1 MSEKKELRG
10 RALSRAMRLAAVATV
25 LLSLVGCVGI
35 PSSDTITVGDA
46 IEEGDAGVE
55 FFPLGP
61 DPGAT
66 REEVLRGFVGAASS
80 SADDYGV
87 ARQFLARDFSK
98 QWNLRT
104 GVVVRT
110 STERVAALDDA
121 TMEYSIQVAADI
133 NAGGTFKQ
141 NDTPAPLTLSF
152 GFVQQNGEWRIDSAA
167 DGVVL
172 SDVVFQST
180 FDPHAVY
187 FLDPT
192 ATRLV
197 PDLRWFPGG
206 SASLRIVDA
215 LLDGPPEWL
224 QGAVRSAF
232 PDGTRLETS
241 TVEVRDGIADVD
253 LTTEALTTSADERHL
268 MQVQLAASFARVA
281 NVREVSISVG
291 GTPLPIGE
299 PAASDPVS
307 NPRVDIR
314 AMVELDGKFGYLEG
328 SAASSIAQLGPHI
341 VATSPIDVT
350 VADDLSS
357 AVTRGSGGVWLARSG
372 GAEPLLV
379 DARTDVV
386 PPSLDN
392 YGWIWSA
399 SATMPGT
406 IRVINSG
413 AVAYDLPTEF
423 AADSSIVSIDVSR
436 DGARVAVL
444 LQTPTGPRL
453 VVRAISRDA
462 TGDQRTQSLRD
473 AILDTYS
480 ATGTALDVTWV
491 DELSVATLRRERE
504 ETAGGDTLGSSEQ
517 VENTVVTVH
526 EIGGRRTPLGSVAG
540 ATALVGANGEL
551 GLRALGSDG
560 AIVER
565 TVSGWSNTG
574 IVVGLIATQ
583 R

>member
-1 MSEKKELRG
+1 MLRG
-10 RALSRAMRLAAVATV
+10 TALLRSVILSATATL

-35 PSSDTITVGDA
+35 PSSGSVTVGDA

-87 ARQFLARDFSK
+87 ARQFLARGFSK
-98 QWNLRT
+98 QWNPRT

-133 NAGGTFKQ
+133 NAGGTFRQ
-141 NDTPAPLTLSF
+141 NDTPVPLTLSF
-152 GFVQQNGEWRIDSAA
+152 GFVQQKGEWRIDSAA

-215 LLDGPPEWL
+215 LLDGPPDWL

-241 TVEVRDGIADVD
+241 TVEVQDGIADVD
-253 LTTEALTTSADERHL
+253 LTTEALTASADERQL
-268 MQVQLAASFARVA
+268 MRVQLAASFARVA
-281 NVREVSISVG
+281 NVREVNISVR
-291 GTPLPIGE
+291 GTPLPIGQ
-299 PAASDPVS
+299 PTASDPVS

-314 AMVELDGKFGYLEG
+314 AMVELGGKFGYLAG
-328 SAASSIAQLGPHI
+328 GAATSIAQLGPNI

-350 VADDLSS
+350 VADDLAS
-357 AVTRGSGGVWLARSG
+357 AVTRGPGGVWLARST
-372 GAEPLLV
+372 GAEPQLV
-379 DARTDVV
+379 DARTEVV

-399 SATMPGT
+399 SAAMPGT
-406 IRVINSG
+406 IRVIDFG
-413 AVAYDLPTEF
+413 GVAYDLPTEF

-436 DGARVAVL
+436 DGARVALL

-453 VVRAISRDA
+453 VVRAITRDA
-462 TGDQRTQSLRD
+462 TGDQRPQSLSD
-473 AILDTYS
+473 AILDTTA
-480 ATGTALDVTWV
+480 ATGTALDATWV
-491 DELSVATLRRERE
+491 DELSVATLRRERG
-504 ETAGGDTLGSSEQ
+504 ETVGGEALGGNEQ
-517 VENTVVTVH
+517 VDNTVVTVH
-526 EIGGRRTPLGSVAG
+526 EIGGRRTALGSVAG

-551 GLRALGSDG
+551 GLRALGPDG
-560 AIVER
+560 TIVER
-565 TVSGWSNTG
+565 TASGWSDTG
-574 IVVGLIATQ
+574 VVVGLIATQ